1 MAKETLNAIVGVG
14 YAGVG
19 YVVKHIGQGSF
30 DGEVAPSEQFMRVPV
45 PSRILIK
52 GFFVQV
58 VLVPICPVT
67 ELSCPVDPIVCSFY
81 L

>member
-1 MAKETLNAIVGVG
+1 MAKEAFNAVVGVG
-14 YAGVG
+14 DARVG

-30 DGEVAPSEQFMRVPV
+30 DGEVTPSEQFMRVPV
-45 PSRILIK
+45 PSRILIE

-58 VLVPICPVT
+58 ALVPICPVNK
-67 ELSCPVDPIVCSFY
+67 LSCPVDSIVCGFN